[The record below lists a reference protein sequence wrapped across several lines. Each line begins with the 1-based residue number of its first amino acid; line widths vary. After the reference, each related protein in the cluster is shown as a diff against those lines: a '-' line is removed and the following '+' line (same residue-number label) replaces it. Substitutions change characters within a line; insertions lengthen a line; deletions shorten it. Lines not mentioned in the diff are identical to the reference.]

1 MHNKKGF
8 TLIELLVVIAILVI
22 LSVAV
27 VLALNPAQMLMESR
41 DAQRLSDFSSIR
53 TAVNLFL
60 TTATSTTV
68 GTSPLETVSGATCA
82 FTAGACTFN
91 ATTSIDGTGWV
102 GINLGG
108 ATGGSPLSFLPLDPR
123 QTTTYFYSY
132 VGDDVNKTFEIN
144 GRLESNKYRDL
155 MTKDGGNKNTC
166 GTDYGTGATAATCF
180 FEVGNAPGLAL

>member
-1 MHNKKGF
+1 MQNKKGF

-22 LSVAV
+22 LSIAV

-53 TAVNLFL
+53 TAVNLYL
-60 TTATSTTV
+60 TTATSTLV
-68 GTSPLETVSGATCA
+68 GTSPLETVSGATCG
-82 FTAGACTFN
+82 FSGGCSYN

-102 GINLGG
+102 GINLGL

-123 QTTTYFYSY
+123 QTTTYFYAY
-132 VGDDVNKTFEIN
+132 KGDDVNKTFEID

-155 MTKDGGNKNTC
+155 MTKDGGDKNAC
-166 GTDYGTGATAATCF
+166 GTDYGTGATALTCF
-180 FEVGNAPGLAL
+180 YEVGNAPGLAL